1 MAMISA
7 CCAGLFAILALSDG
21 LARFMR
27 YIRVKAESSRELE
40 TKIKTKN
47 KFKIGGYYV
56 TSNEI

>member
-1 MAMISA
+1 M
-7 CCAGLFAILALSDG
+7 ALSDG

>member
-1 MAMISA
+1 MVSA
-7 CCAGLFAILALSDG
+7 CCAEFFAILALSDE
-21 LARFMR
+21 LARCMR

-40 TKIKTKN
+40 AKIKTKN